1 MTWIGAIDQGTT
13 STRFVVYDMAR
24 GGSVVAAARRP
35 VALAS
40 RQPGWAEQDP
50 EELVRSVIECLGDV
64 DAELQRT
71 TGRSLAASV
80 GAIGLTNQ
88 RETTVAWDAAT
99 GRALSPAICMRP
111 AAAALTAV

>member
-1 MTWIGAIDQGTT
+1 MSAGSVNRPDKHTDMTWIGAIDQGTT

-35 VALAS
+35 VVLTS

-64 DAELQRT
+64 DAELQCT

-80 GAIGLTNQ
+80 SGM
-88 RETTVAWDAAT
+88 
-99 GRALSPAICMRP
+99 PC
-111 AAAALTAV
+111 AALPC